1 VVFASSL
8 RQTPRWM
15 KAEAD
20 RALAKTRRIRET
32 AANANPLISRSNAA
46 ADLEAKLKGKER
58 LGFKNLKIK
67 TGWCVPRIKENIFLT
82 LLLLNDSRGD

>member
-1 VVFASSL
+1 
-8 RQTPRWM
+8 M

-46 ADLEAKLKGKER
+46 ADLEAKLKGKDLWQTR
-58 LGFKNLKIK
+58 RPVCAAFIL
-67 TGWCVPRIKENIFLT
+67 
-82 LLLLNDSRGD
+82 SMRG